1 MKLQGRNLSIRMTGE
16 DVKLL
21 QSELAQLG
29 YAIPA
34 DEVEKAFFGKV
45 TRQVVLEFQ
54 KAEGLETTGIVDE
67 KTAERINAKVDAKKP
82 EKYLVRGH
90 ITQSNGTTSTALV
103 GAAVRAY
110 DWDVQGKNLLGETA
124 TNKNGYYE
132 ITYTAD
138 QFRRSNSERSGAD
151 LIVSVFNPEGQLLV
165 TSERK
170 NNAKLEETIDLT
182 VQALEP
188 APQEDRFVVEG
199 TIRQADG
206 DIFVGAIVRVFDKDL
221 RREQLLGEKITN
233 QDGNYEIT
241 YTRAQFQ
248 RAEKNSVD
256 LVVRVFNQAGELQG
270 VSPTTFNAQSVEIV
284 NLTGGSGSQKLSEY
298 ERILGDL
305 RPLLGEQ
312 PIVDLREDDTDD
324 PEVEKYQDISFLSGE
339 TTWSPDRLEHLVISH
354 RLRDRSQIPP
364 EFFYALLRED
374 TLLKADI
381 AATLQARFAITLKT
395 PLQPLFYDVVLL
407 DPATLLKS
415 IKQAIAHNV
424 VPNRLA
430 QQLDEI
436 LKLLSQS
443 IDEAKAYYQNEQP
456 RRILNLIEKNITSG
470 KIEAVLKIL
479 QTDIHGNIPGL
490 LEQLTQV
497 DVFRDADETT
507 DARTK
512 LYLGELFGFDEQ
524 IIEAVRNLQGIEQPE
539 DIRRLAAL
547 NRADWK
553 AVLTESADRLNPGGR
568 PINKALI
575 DLHASSLVRKMEV
588 RFPTVAFAAQLER
601 DHNSPLAQQPEMV
614 KVFNDH
620 PDFDLATTNI
630 DAFFKQ
636 PTVELDPET
645 DSELLKD
652 DLKAAQR
659 VFKLTPNYRKA
670 NTLLQSGIHSA
681 QSIYAMG
688 ETQFVNQFS
697 GNKTFTRKASEAI
710 YQKAADIHTAAMFLA
725 TEIKTQMQAM
735 EVRALAAPG
744 AAAKL
749 EAITK
754 EFLNFKSLFQ
764 LTDLCECEH
773 CRSVYSP
780 AAYLVD
786 VLQFLKNRLVKDTT
800 ITGSASVKKAK
811 DVLFERRSDIGDI
824 DLSCENTNTPL
835 PYIDV
840 VCELLEEA
848 IAPDAGIAFNGAI
861 AKGIIT
867 QPLLTLLQANQL
879 PVTNQA
885 VIYDLD
891 SKGNYTLR
899 DKKLAYKI
907 IPNGSGQWIIKR
919 LRQTTLTAPE
929 LAAAPEYLNEGAY
942 TILQTS
948 SYAFHLPFDLF
959 QQEAESYFEQFDIQR
974 ADLMQA
980 LQVSANPTN
989 YDIAAAALNLT
1000 DAERQ
1005 LIVNAKPTDQ
1015 NLYWNTGAIAPAT
1028 ALKVVDIFLQKSELT
1043 YTELTKLL
1051 ELSFINPT
1059 NTLFIKHL
1067 DSTCD
1072 TQKKEI
1078 TSLDNDALDRIH
1090 RFIRLWKKTGWEMA
1104 TLNRAIQ
1111 YPRLGNQQLTDDTL
1125 VKLQGLITLREKLG
1139 LTLDDLCTFYG
1150 TIPSEGENS
1159 RYHQIFLNAAANGV
1173 IDELLL
1179 PEKVKQNETASP
1191 ATQKKLTDV
1200 QTTLPLC
1207 LAIKPIDLTRLINSL
1222 GTNVILSLANLAAI
1236 YSLNLLAKTLKLTI
1250 EELLTFQSLTGINV
1264 LASPADALK
1273 LIEKTE
1279 KINAAG
1285 IKVLDLQYL
1294 LTHQASNLGDRTLPE
1309 ATITTWLGKIQ
1320 ADYQKAFDTTKS
1332 PYDAAL
1338 TADENK
1344 DAVKDWLA
1352 KLSTFS
1358 AAADLENF
1366 ISIVDDRWQS
1376 TTQTPAIF
1384 IDEKLSQYVDTAP
1397 IKTAQAAFAGA
1408 ISPKE
1413 TERKELIRLVLVA
1426 LSDYF
1431 FRQEKQRILSQAVV
1445 NTFKLDEA
1453 IALVLLKNARLK
1465 EPAIASPKTLLE
1477 LLTTDKLID
1486 KTGTP
1491 PSLPTITPAAFTDQY
1506 RTIRLLH
1513 KLVFCLTPL
1522 QLKPEEIEWLLKHN
1536 AALGWLELDRL
1547 PYDTGI
1553 PSISFAQWEMLIDG
1567 LRWVQAYPPVDNP
1580 ANPDRPISF
1589 YTVLDLVLQPA
1600 AIGVLQQTL
1609 ATLTGWDIIVLQALH
1624 THFTFSVA
1632 AYKTPATYQRLAQA
1646 VTLLRQLGM
1655 NLATTQQ
1662 LVKPVLSN
1670 ADVSQL
1676 RTALKVRYE
1685 ESQWLEVLKGIQDRL
1700 RHQKRDALVAYLLA
1714 VNPDLN
1720 GSNDLYDYFLIDV
1733 EMCACQP
1740 TSRIVQAHGTLQLF
1754 IQRCLMGLEPTSVA
1768 DVKLDN
1774 SWNQWKWMKNYR
1786 VWEANRK
1793 VFLYPENWIEPEL
1806 RDDKSPL
1813 FKDLETEL
1821 LQNELNDRT
1830 VEDAT
1835 INYLQKLDDIA
1846 FLEVCAIYYQT
1857 DIYTMHVFARTKGGD
1872 PAVYYYRR
1880 FEQERT
1886 WTPWEKV
1893 DLDISSDHLLTFVR
1907 NSRLYLAW
1915 AVFTE
1920 EANMEQ
1926 NIKTPKPSEVES
1938 APPGGNEVEKTQKKW
1953 KIQLAISEF
1962 SGKKW
1967 LPKKISKEGL
1977 TTSNFYEVLPAKEDF
1992 RFTVLNLGQAG
2003 YTVTCT
2009 FVDSGKVTVNS
2020 SPSNNTRYLGT
2031 FSLTG
2036 CKGYPEP
2043 IQGGSSFSGFQ
2054 FLPQFKDTAFKN
2066 LRYREMDQVPLND
2079 LSILSIFNLSQFQTI
2094 LQETPGIFKIT
2105 HPLQMSL
2112 IDYLLL
2118 LLQILFVQQ
2127 QSYQALAYERK
2138 QGFYIPLGTFMPH
2151 FFEDGNRG
2159 YVIVPGFYQA
2169 RKQDE
2174 GEQTI
2179 QKTFSDI
2186 LKFLEDM
2193 LALIQKYWQ
2202 KLPIEF
2208 GGNFS
2213 NMLAAL
2219 IKDTEYSRLTEEWKV
2234 YQTLT
2239 YGLKFN
2245 NFYHPLA
2252 CYLRSTLYRDGIPA
2266 LMQRDTQLH
2275 RTDFKFGADTTYK
2288 PDIPDVYKPTTS
2300 VVQPYPIEDLD
2311 FNQDGSYA
2319 GYNWELFFHLPFLV
2333 ATKLNQNQRFEEAMN
2348 WFHYIFNPIGAY
2360 EGTAPQKYWVTK
2372 PFFLRTTIDY
2382 VEQRIDTL
2390 LNTVASDPSG
2400 ATITELKF
2408 AIEQW
2413 RSKPFQPH
2421 VIARS
2426 RPVAYQKVILM
2437 KYIDNLIDWGDNLFR
2452 QDTMESVNQAT
2463 QMYILADK
2471 LLGPKPRIIPPVVKP
2486 PYETYNQLEA
2496 KLDLFSNALLSLENL
2511 IPDLNLLPH
2520 KGAELPTSPITLSS
2534 LYFCIPQN
2542 EKLLEYWDRVGD
2554 RLFKI
2559 RHCQNIDGVERILA
2573 LFAPPIDPGA
2583 LVRAAAAGLDIS
2595 AVISG
2600 LNAPLPFYRFNV
2612 MSQKATELIQEV
2624 RSLGSALLQA
2634 LEKKDAEAMALLRSE
2649 LELKVLNA
2657 VKAVKEKQIKEAE
2670 TQIEVL
2676 KKSKAAIEERLQYY
2690 TNIQKITTKEQ
2701 LHLDKLKES
2710 QTFQEAAQG
2719 IQLAASLFALIPDLN
2734 LGASGFGATPVGT
2747 LKFGGLNL
2755 AQSSKAASDVL
2766 SFLSL
2771 LRSNEASMASIT
2783 GSYDRRWDD
2792 WKLQERLAT
2801 KELEQYK
2808 LSDGQD
2814 GSQIVAAQIRLDI
2827 AKKDLQ
2833 NHLLQIE
2840 NTQKTDEFMR
2850 SKFTNEE
2857 LYDWMIGQ
2865 ISSVYFRAYQL
2876 AYDVAKKTERCF
2888 QHELGSNTSFLQ
2900 FGYWDSLKKGLMAAD
2915 HLHHDLKRMEVAYL
2929 DQNKREYE
2937 LTKHISLAMLDPMAL
2952 VQLKNT
2958 GKCLINLPEALFN
2971 LDHPG
2976 HYMRRIKSVSLS
2988 IPCVVGPY
2996 TSVNCKLS
3004 LVSNKYRKN
3013 ATPKPGATT
3022 DKEKY
3027 SETSGNDDRFVYNI
3041 GTIQSIATSTAQND
3055 SGVFELNFRD
3065 ERYLP
3070 FEGTGTISTWQL
3082 EMPKAF
3088 QQFDFNTI
3096 SDVIMH
3102 LKYTAR
3108 DGGSSFKTLAENVLK
3123 DLLNEMVLEASRT
3136 GLYIAFNLK
3145 HDMPNEWHKL
3155 KQANSTSINLPKE
3168 RLPFYVQDRTPAIT
3182 ETIWLARIK
3191 GNPATFVMNLNGS
3204 SFNLNRDSSLNNL
3217 CKGSSTPITLG
3228 TDFSLSTS
3236 DATNLEDIWLICHYS
3251 ITST

>member
-29 YAIPA
+29 YTIPA

-67 KTAERINAKVDAKKP
+67 KTAERINAKVDAKEP

-90 ITQSNGTTSTALV
+90 ITQSNGTTSTALM

-110 DWDVQGKNLLGETA
+110 DWDVNGKNLLGEA
-124 TNKNGYYE
+124 TTNENGAYE

-138 QFRRSNSERSGAD
+138 QFRRSNSERDGAD
-151 LIVSVFNPEGQLLV
+151 LVVNVFNSEGQLLA
-165 TSERK
+165 TSKRK
-170 NNAKLEETIDLT
+170 NNAQPEETIDLT
-182 VQALEP
+182 VPVMEP
-188 APQEDRFVVEG
+188 APQEDKFVVKG
-199 TIRQADG
+199 TIHQADG
-206 DIFVGAIVRVFDKDL
+206 DIFVGAIVRAFDKDL
-221 RREQLLGEKITN
+221 RREQPLGEKITDR
-233 QDGNYEIT
+233 DGNYEIT
-241 YTRAQFQ
+241 YTRTQFQ
-248 RAEKNSVD
+248 QAEKNSAD
-256 LVVRVFNQAGELQG
+256 LVVRVFSQTGELQ
-270 VSPTTFNAQSVEIV
+270 VSSPTIFNAQPVEIV
-284 NLTGGSGSQKLSEY
+284 NLTGGSDSKKLSEY
-298 ERILGDL
+298 ERILADL
-305 RPLLGEQ
+305 RPLLREQ
-312 PIVDLREDDTDD
+312 PIVDLREDDADD
-324 PEVEKYQDISFLSGE
+324 PEVEKYQDISFLAGE
-339 TTWSPDRLEHLVISH
+339 TAWSNDRLEHLVISH
-354 RLRDRSQIPP
+354 RLRDRFQIPP
-364 EFFYALLRED
+364 AFFYALLREN

-381 AATLQARFAITLKT
+381 AAALQARFAITLKT

-407 DPATLLKS
+407 DPETVRKA
-415 IKQAIAHNV
+415 IKQAIVHNV
-424 VPNRLA
+424 VPASLS

-436 LKLLSQS
+436 LKLLLQS

-470 KIEAVLKIL
+470 KVEAVLKIL

-497 DVFRDADETT
+497 DIFRDTDETT

-512 LYLGELFGFDEQ
+512 LQLGELVGFDEQ
-524 IIEAVRNLQGIEQPE
+524 IIEAVRTLQGIDQPE

-553 AVLTESADRLNPGGR
+553 AVLTESADRLNPGGT

-575 DLHASSLVRKMEV
+575 DSHASSLVRKMEV

-601 DHNSPLAQQPEMV
+601 DQNSPLAQQSEML

-630 DAFFKQ
+630 DAFFRRS
-636 PTVELDPET
+636 TMTLDPAT

-659 VFKLTPNYRKA
+659 VFKLTPNYRKT
-670 NTLLQSGIHSA
+670 NTLLQAGIHSA

-697 GNKTFTRKASEAI
+697 GNKTFTPKEAKEV
-710 YQKAADIHTAAMFLA
+710 YQKAADIHTATMFLA

-744 AAAKL
+744 AAANL

-754 EFLNFKSLFQ
+754 EFPNFKSLFQ

-780 AAYLVD
+780 AAYLAD
-786 VLQFLKNRLVKDTT
+786 VLQFLKNRLVKDTS
-800 ITGSASVKKAK
+800 IAGSVSVKKAK
-811 DVLFERRSDIGDI
+811 DVLFERRPDIGDI

-861 AKGIIT
+861 SKGIIT
-867 QPLLTLLQANQL
+867 QPLLTLLQANRL
-879 PVTNQA
+879 PITNQA

-891 SKGNYTLR
+891 SQGNYTLR
-899 DKKLAYKI
+899 DKKLVCKI
-907 IPNGSGQWIIKR
+907 IPNGTGQWMIKR

-942 TILQTS
+942 NILQTS

-959 QQEAESYFEQFDIQR
+959 QQEAGSYFEQFGIQR

-980 LQVSANPTN
+980 FQVSASPTN

-1005 LIVNAKPTDQ
+1005 LIVTPNAANQ
-1015 NLYWNTGAIAPAT
+1015 NLYWNTGAITPAT

-1090 RFIRLWKKTGWEMA
+1090 RFIRLWKKTGWEMT

-1111 YPRLGNQQLTDDTL
+1111 SPRLGNQQLTDDTL
-1125 VKLQGLITLREKLG
+1125 VKLQKLIALREKLG

-1159 RYHQIFLNAAANGV
+1159 RYQQIFLNAAANGV

-1191 ATQKKLTDV
+1191 ATQKNITDV
-1200 QTTLPLC
+1200 QATLALC
-1207 LAIKPIDLTRLINSL
+1207 LAIKPIDLTKLITSL
-1222 GTNVILSLANLAAI
+1222 GTNVILSFANLAAI
-1236 YSLNLLAKTLKLTI
+1236 YSLNLLAKTLKLNI
-1250 EELLTFQSLTGINV
+1250 EELLSLQSLTGINV
-1264 LASPADALK
+1264 LTSPADTLK
-1273 LIEKTE
+1273 FIEKVE
-1279 KINAAG
+1279 KINTAG
-1285 IKVLDLQYL
+1285 IKALDLQYL
-1294 LTHQASNLGDRTLPE
+1294 LTHQVTNLGDRTLPE

-1320 ADYQKAFDTTKS
+1320 ADYQKAFDATKS

-1344 DAVKDWLA
+1344 NLIQDWLA

-1358 AAADLENF
+1358 AAADLAKF
-1366 ISIVDDRWQS
+1366 MSIVDDRWQS
-1376 TTQTPAIF
+1376 TTQTPATF
-1384 IDEKLSQYVDTAP
+1384 IDEKLSQYIDTAP

-1408 ISPKE
+1408 TSPKE

-1431 FRQEKQRILSQAVV
+1431 FRQEKQRILIQSVV
-1445 NTFKLDEA
+1445 NMFKLDEA
-1453 IALVLLKNARLK
+1453 IALVLLKNAQLK
-1465 EPAIASPKTLLE
+1465 EPTIASPKTLVD
-1477 LLTTDKLID
+1477 LLTTDSLID
-1486 KTGTP
+1486 KTNTP
-1491 PSLPTITPAAFTDQY
+1491 PIFPAVTLAAFTDQY
-1506 RTIRLLH
+1506 RAIRLLH
-1513 KLVFCLTPL
+1513 KMVFCLTPL
-1522 QLKPEEIEWLLKHN
+1522 QLKPEEIEWFLKHN

-1553 PSISFAQWEMLIDG
+1553 PSISFTKWEMLIDG
-1567 LRWVQAYPPVDNP
+1567 LRWVQAYPPVPNP

-1609 ATLTGWDIIVLQALH
+1609 ATLTGWDITVLQTLH

-1632 AYKTPATYQRLAQA
+1632 DYKTPATYQRLAQA
-1646 VTLLRQLGM
+1646 ATLLRQLGM
-1655 NLATTQQ
+1655 DLATTQQ
-1662 LVKPVLSN
+1662 LIKPVLSN

-1714 VNPDLN
+1714 VNPNLN

-1754 IQRCLMGLEPTSVA
+1754 IQRCLMDLEPTSVA

-1821 LQNELNDRT
+1821 LQNELNDHT

-1893 DLDISSDHLLTFVR
+1893 DLDISSDHLMTFVR

-1915 AVFTE
+1915 VVFTE

-1926 NIKTPKPSEVES
+1926 SITFPDVNADKGK
-1938 APPGGNEVEKTQKKW
+1938 EVEKAKKRW
-1953 KIQLAISEF
+1953 KVQLAISEF

-1977 TTSNFYEVLPAKEDF
+1977 ITTDLYEVLPAKEDF
-1992 RFTVLNLGQAG
+1992 RFTVLDLGQAG
-2003 YTVTCT
+2003 YTINCT
-2009 FVDSGKVTVNS
+2009 FVDSGKVTINS
-2020 SPSNNTRYLGT
+2020 SPSNSTRYLGT

-2036 CKGYPEP
+2036 CKGYPEAT
-2043 IQGGSSFSGFQ
+2043 QEGSSFSGFQ

-2079 LSILSIFNLSQFQTI
+2079 LAILSIFNLSQFQTI

-2105 HPLQMSL
+2105 YPLQMSL
-2112 IDYLLL
+2112 IDGLLL

-2138 QGFYIPLGTFMPH
+2138 QRLYIPLGTFMPH

-2169 RKQDE
+2169 RQQDG

-2179 QKTFSDI
+2179 QKMFSDI
-2186 LKFLEDM
+2186 RKFLEDV

-2202 KLPIEF
+2202 KLPSEF

-2219 IKDTEYSRLTEEWKV
+2219 IEDIEYSRLTEELKV
-2234 YQTLT
+2234 YQNLT
-2239 YGLKFN
+2239 YGLKFK

-2275 RTDFKFGADTTYK
+2275 QTNFQFGPGAIYQ
-2288 PDIPDVYKPTTS
+2288 PNAI

-2372 PFFLRTTIDY
+2372 PFFLQTTTDY

-2408 AIEQW
+2408 AIKQW

-2452 QDTMESVNQAT
+2452 QGTMESVNQAT

-2520 KGAELPTSPITLSS
+2520 KGAELPTPPITLSS

-2542 EKLLEYWDRVGD
+2542 EKLLEYWDRIGD

-2559 RHCQNIDGVERILA
+2559 RHCQNIDGVERTLA

-2612 MSQKATELIQEV
+2612 ISQKATELIQEV
-2624 RSLGSALLQA
+2624 RSLGASLLQA

-2657 VKAVKEKQIKEAE
+2657 VKAVKEQQIKEAE

-2676 KKSKAAIEERLQYY
+2676 KKSMKVTEEKILYY
-2690 TNIQKITTKEQ
+2690 RSREFMNAGETVSFALTTGA
-2701 LHLDKLKES
+2701 LL
-2710 QTFQEAAQG
+2710 AQG
-2719 IQLAASLFALIPDLN
+2719 AAMALDIVAGVAHVVPDVEA
-2734 LGASGFGATPVGT
+2734 GASGVGGTPVAT
-2747 LKFGGLNL
+2747 LKFGGVNVGN
-2755 AQSSKAASDVL
+2755 ASNSWADV
-2766 SFLSL
+2766 SRAISGL
-2771 LRSNEASMASIT
+2771 LQTGSGMAST
-2783 GSYDRRWDD
+2783 LASYARRQEEWDF
-2792 WKLQERLAT
+2792 QAT
-2801 KELEQYK
+2801 LGDKELEQYK
-2808 LSDGQD
+2808 LSDGKD
-2814 GSQIVAAQIRLDI
+2814 GPQIVAAQIRLDI

-2840 NTQKTDEFMR
+2840 NAQKTDEFMR
-2850 SKFTNEE
+2850 NKFTNKE

-2876 AYDVAKKTERCF
+2876 AYDVAKKAERCF

-2952 VQLKNT
+2952 VHLKNT

-2976 HYMRRIKSVSLS
+2976 QYMRRIKSVSLS

-2996 TSVNCKLS
+2996 TSVSCKLS
-3004 LVSNKYRKN
+3004 LISNKYRKN

-3022 DKEKY
+3022 DKDKY
-3027 SETSGNDDRFVYNI
+3027 SETIGNDDRFVYNI
-3041 GTIQSIATSTAQND
+3041 GMIQSIATSTAQND

-3070 FEGTGTISTWQL
+3070 FEGTGAISTWQL

-3108 DGGSSFKTLAENVLK
+3108 DGGSGFKALAENVLK
-3123 DLLNEMVLEASRT
+3123 DLLNEMVLEASRI

-3145 HDMPNEWHKL
+3145 HDLPNEWHKL
-3155 KQANSTSINLPKE
+3155 KQAGTVSINLTKD
-3168 RLPFYVQDRTPAIT
+3168 RLPFYVQDRTPTIT
-3182 ETIWLARIK
+3182 QSTWLACVK
-3191 GNPATFVMNLNGS
+3191 GNPASLSMSLNS
-3204 SFNLNRDSSLNNL
+3204 TPFSLNREPALNNL
-3217 CKGSSTPITLG
+3217 CQGSSNPIILG
-3228 TDFSLSTS
+3228 TEFSLSLS
-3236 DATNLEDIWLICHYS
+3236 DATNLEDVWLVCHYS
-3251 ITST
+3251 IT

>member
-1 MKLQGRNLSIRMTGE
+1 MKLQGRNLSIEMTGE

-21 QSELAQLG
+21 QSELMQLD

-34 DEVEKAFFGKV
+34 DEVETAFFGKV
-45 TRQVVLEFQ
+45 TRQVVREFQ
-54 KAEGLETTGIVDE
+54 KAEELKTTGIVDE
-67 KTAERINAKVDAKKP
+67 KTAERINAKVDAKEP
-82 EKYLVRGH
+82 EKYVVRGN
-90 ITQSNGTTSTALV
+90 ITQTNSSTSTALV
-103 GAAVRAY
+103 GTTVRAY
-110 DWDVQGKNLLGETA
+110 DWNANGRNLLGETK
-124 TNKNGYYE
+124 TNENGYYE

-138 QFRRSNSERSGAD
+138 QFRRFNSERSGPN
-151 LIVSVFNPEGQLLV
+151 LIISVFNPEGQLLI
-165 TSERK
+165 TSDRR
-170 NNAKLEETIDLT
+170 NNAKREETIDLT
-182 VQALEP
+182 VQVLEP
-188 APQEDRFVVEG
+188 APQEDKFVVKG

-206 DIFVGAIVRVFDKDL
+206 DIFVGAIVRAFDKDL
-221 RREQLLGEKITN
+221 RREQPLGEKITN
-233 QDGNYEIT
+233 QNGNYEIT
-241 YTRAQFQ
+241 YARAQFQ
-248 RAEKNSVD
+248 RTEKNSAD
-256 LVVRVFNQAGELQG
+256 LVVRVFNQAGELQ
-270 VSPTTFNAQSVEIV
+270 VFSPTIFNAKLVEIV
-284 NLTGGSGSQKLSEY
+284 NLNGGSGSKKLSEY
-298 ERILGDL
+298 ERILADL
-305 RPLLGEQ
+305 RPLLGDQ
-312 PIVDLREDDTDD
+312 PIANLREDDTDN
-324 PEVEKYQDISFLSGE
+324 PEIEKYQDISFLSGE
-339 TTWSPDRLEHLVISH
+339 TTWSPDRLEHLVIAH
-354 RLRDRSQIPP
+354 RLSDRFKVSP
-364 EFFYALLRED
+364 EFFYALLREN
-374 TLLKADI
+374 TLLKVDI
-381 AATLQARFAITLKT
+381 TATFQTRFSITLKT
-395 PLQPLFYDVVLL
+395 PLQPLLYKIVLL
-407 DPATLLKS
+407 NPEIVRKA
-415 IKQAIAHNV
+415 IKQAIVHNV

-430 QQLDEI
+430 EQLDEI
-436 LKLLSQS
+436 LNLLSQYAE
-443 IDEAKAYYQNEQP
+443 EAKAYYQNEEP

-470 KIEAVLKIL
+470 KVEAVLKIL
-479 QTDIHGNIPGL
+479 QTDIRGNIPEL
-490 LEQLTQV
+490 LEQLTQASI
-497 DVFRDADETT
+497 FRDIDATD

-512 LYLGELFGFDEQ
+512 LQLGEILGFDEQ
-524 IIEAVRNLQGIEQPE
+524 IIEAVRTLQGIEQPQ
-539 DIRRLAAL
+539 DVRRLAAL

-553 AVLTESADRLNPGGR
+553 AVLTESADRLNPGGT
-568 PINKALI
+568 PIDKALI

-588 RFPTVAFAAQLER
+588 RFPTVAFATQLER
-601 DHNSPLAQQPEMV
+601 DHNSPLTQQPEMV

-636 PTVELDPET
+636 PTVTLDPT
-645 DSELLKD
+645 IDSELLKD

-659 VFKLTPNYRKA
+659 VFKLTPNYRKT
-670 NTLLQSGIHSA
+670 NTLIQSGIHSA

-688 ETQFVNQFS
+688 QTQFVNQFS
-697 GNKTFTRKASEAI
+697 GNKTFTQKEAKAI
-710 YQKAADIHTAAMFLA
+710 YQKAADIHTATMFLA
-725 TEIKTQMQAM
+725 TELKTQMQAI
-735 EVRALAAPG
+735 EVRALAAPD
-744 AAAKL
+744 AAVKL

-754 EFLNFKSLFQ
+754 EFPNFKSLFQ
-764 LTDLCECEH
+764 LIDLCECEY

-780 AAYLVD
+780 AAYMAD

-800 ITGSASVKKAK
+800 ITGSVSVKKAK
-811 DVLFERRSDIGDI
+811 DVLFERRPDIGDI

-840 VCELLEEA
+840 VCELLEET

-861 AKGIIT
+861 SKGPIEL
-867 QPLLTLLQANQL
+867 PLLTLLQVNQL
-879 PVTNQA
+879 PITNQA
-885 VIYDLD
+885 VIYELD
-891 SKGNYTLR
+891 SQGNYTLR
-899 DKKLAYKI
+899 DKKLVCKI
-907 IPNGSGQWIIKR
+907 IPNGAGQWIIKR

-942 TILQTS
+942 NILRNS
-948 SYAFHLPFDLF
+948 DYAFHLPFDLF
-959 QQEAESYFEQFDIQR
+959 QQEADSYFEQFDIQR
-974 ADLMQA
+974 ADLMQT

-989 YDIAAAALNLT
+989 YDIAAAALSITAAEWQLT
-1000 DAERQ
+1000 VTPNPANQ
-1005 LIVNAKPTDQ
+1005 Y
-1015 NLYWNTGAIAPAT
+1015 LYWNTGTIAPAA
-1028 ALKVVDIFLQKSELT
+1028 ALKVVDTFLQKSRLT
-1043 YTELTKLL
+1043 YIELTKLL

-1072 TQKKEI
+1072 TQQKEI
-1078 TSLDNDALDRIH
+1078 TDLNDDALDRLH
-1090 RFIRLWKKTGWEMA
+1090 RFLRLWKKTGWEMT

-1111 YPRLGNQQLTDDTL
+1111 HPRLGNEQLTDDTL
-1125 VKLQGLITLREKLG
+1125 VKLQELIMLREKLG

-1159 RYHQIFLNAAANGV
+1159 RYQQIFLNAAANGV

-1179 PEKVKQNETASP
+1179 PEKVNQNETASP
-1191 ATQKKLTDV
+1191 TAQKKLIDV
-1200 QTTLPLC
+1200 QATLSLC
-1207 LAIKPIDLTRLINSL
+1207 LAIKPADLTKLIASRS
-1222 GTNVILSLANLAAI
+1222 TSAISDPILSFDNLTAI

-1250 EELLTFQSLTGINV
+1250 EELLTLQSLTGSNV
-1264 LASPADALK
+1264 LASPADTLK
-1273 LIEKTE
+1273 FIEKVE
-1279 KINAAG
+1279 KINTAG
-1285 IKVLDLQYL
+1285 VKALDLQYL
-1294 LTHQASNLGDRTLPE
+1294 LTHQANNLGDRTLPE

-1320 ADYQKAFDTTKS
+1320 ADYHKAFDATKS
-1332 PYDAAL
+1332 SYDAAL

-1344 DAVKDWLA
+1344 DLVQDWLA

-1358 AAADLENF
+1358 TAADLAKF
-1366 ISIVDDRWQS
+1366 MSIVDDRWQS
-1376 TTQTPAIF
+1376 TIQLPSAF
-1384 IDEKLSQYVDTAP
+1384 IDEKLSQYIDTVP
-1397 IKTAQAAFAGA
+1397 IKTAEAALAGA

-1413 TERKELIRLVLVA
+1413 DERKKLIRLVLVA

-1453 IALVLLKNARLK
+1453 LALVLLRNAQLK

-1477 LLTTDKLID
+1477 LLTTDSLID
-1486 KTGTP
+1486 KINTP
-1491 PSLPTITPAAFTDQY
+1491 STLPTITLAAFTDQY
-1506 RTIRLLH
+1506 RAIRLLH
-1513 KLVFCLTPL
+1513 KMVFLLTPL
-1522 QLKPEEIEWLLKHN
+1522 QLKPEEVEWLLKHN

-1547 PYDTGI
+1547 PYDMGI
-1553 PSISFAQWEMLIDG
+1553 SSISFAKWEMLIDG
-1567 LRWVQAYPPVDNP
+1567 LRWVQTYPPVPNP

-1589 YTVLDLVLQPA
+1589 YTVLDLVLQSA

-1609 ATLTGWDIIVLQALH
+1609 ATLTGWEITVVQALH
-1624 THFTFSVA
+1624 IHFTFSVDD
-1632 AYKTPATYQRLAQA
+1632 YKTPATYQRLKQS

-1655 NLATTQQ
+1655 DLPTAKQLAQ
-1662 LVKPVLSN
+1662 PVLSN

-1676 RTALKVRYE
+1676 RAALKVRYE
-1685 ESQWLEVLKGIQDRL
+1685 ESQWLEALKGIQDRL

-1754 IQRCLMGLEPTSVA
+1754 IQRCLMGLEPRSVA
-1768 DVKLDN
+1768 DIKLDN

-1813 FKDLETEL
+1813 FKELETEL

-1893 DLDISSDHLLTFVR
+1893 DLDISSDHLMSFVR

-1926 NIKTPKPSEVES
+1926 KIKTPKSSEVES
-1938 APPGGNEVEKTQKKW
+1938 APPGGKEVEKTQKKW

-1977 TTSNFYEVLPAKEDF
+1977 TTPTFYEVLPTKEDF

-2003 YTVTCT
+2003 YIISCT
-2009 FVDSGKVTVNS
+2009 FLDNGRVKMTNEPNTN
-2020 SPSNNTRYLGT
+2020 PSNQYLGT

-2036 CKGYPEP
+2036 CKGYPET

-2054 FLPQFKDTAFKN
+2054 FLPQFKDAAFKN
-2066 LRYREMDQVPLND
+2066 LRYREMDKVALND
-2079 LSILSIFNLSQFQTI
+2079 LAILSIFNRSQFQTI

-2105 HPLQMSL
+2105 YPQQMSL
-2112 IDYLLL
+2112 LDYVLL
-2118 LLQILFVQQ
+2118 LLQILSVQQ
-2127 QSYQALAYERK
+2127 QSYKTSSYGRGQELSV
-2138 QGFYIPLGTFMPH
+2138 PLGTFMPH

-2159 YVIVPGFYQA
+2159 YVIVPGVYQA

-2174 GEQTI
+2174 GEQNT

-2186 LKFLEDM
+2186 LKFGEDV

-2202 KLPIEF
+2202 KLPTEF

-2213 NMLAAL
+2213 SMLAAL
-2219 IKDTEYSRLTEEWKV
+2219 IKDTEYSRLVTEWKV

-2275 RTDFKFGADTTYK
+2275 QTNFQFGPSATYK
-2288 PDIPDVYKPTTS
+2288 PNAIVT
-2300 VVQPYPIEDLD
+2300 QPYPIEDLD

-2372 PFFLRTTIDY
+2372 PFFLQTTTDY
-2382 VEQRIDTL
+2382 VEQRIDML

-2452 QDTMESVNQAT
+2452 QGTMESVNQAT
-2463 QMYILADK
+2463 QMYILAEK

-2520 KGAELPTSPITLSS
+2520 QGAELPTPPITLSS

-2624 RSLGSALLQA
+2624 RSLGGSLLQA
-2634 LEKKDAEAMALLRSE
+2634 LEKKDAEAMGLLRSE

-2657 VKAVKEKQIKEAE
+2657 VKAVKEQQIKEAE
-2670 TQIEVL
+2670 TQIEIL
-2676 KKSKAAIEERLQYY
+2676 KQSKAAIEERLKYY
-2690 TNIQKITTKEQ
+2690 ANIQKIIAKEQ
-2701 LHLDKLKES
+2701 LHLDKLRES
-2710 QTFQEAAQG
+2710 QNYQEAAQG
-2719 IQLAASLFALIPDLN
+2719 IQLAASLIALIPDLD
-2734 LGASGFGATPVGT
+2734 LGASGFGGTP
-2747 LKFGGLNL
+2747 LAAFKFGGLNL

-2771 LRSNEASMASIT
+2771 RSSNAASMASIT
-2783 GSYDRRWDD
+2783 GGYDRRWDD

-2801 KELEQYK
+2801 KELAQYK
-2808 LSDGQD
+2808 LSDGQA
-2814 GSQIVAAQIRLDI
+2814 GPQIVAAQIRLDI

-2857 LYDWMIGQ
+2857 LYDWMISQ
-2865 ISSVYFRAYQL
+2865 ISSVYFRSYQL
-2876 AYDVAKKTERCF
+2876 AYDVAKKAERCF
-2888 QHELGSNTSFLQ
+2888 QHELGSTSSFLQ
-2900 FGYWDSLKKGLMAAD
+2900 FGYWDSLKKGLMVAD
-2915 HLHHDLKRMEVAYL
+2915 HLYHDLKRMEVAYL

-2952 VQLKNT
+2952 IQLKNT
-2958 GKCLINLPEALFN
+2958 GKCLINLPEALLN

-2996 TSVNCKLS
+2996 TSVSCKLS
-3004 LVSNKYRKN
+3004 LISNKYRKN
-3013 ATPKPGATT
+3013 ATLKPGATT
-3022 DKEKY
+3022 DKDKY
-3027 SETSGNDDRFVYNI
+3027 DETLGNDDRFVYNV

-3070 FEGTGTISTWQL
+3070 FEGTGAISTWQL
-3082 EMPKAF
+3082 EMPKTF

-3096 SDVIMH
+3096 SDVIIH

-3108 DGGSSFKTLAENVLK
+3108 EGGSNFKTLVESVLK
-3123 DLLNEMVLEASRT
+3123 NLLNEMLLQASKM

-3155 KQANSTSINLPKE
+3155 KQANSVSINLPKE
-3168 RLPFYVQDRTPAIT
+3168 RLPFYVQDRALTIT
-3182 ETIWLARIK
+3182 ETTCLAHFK
-3191 GNPATFVMNLNGS
+3191 GNPAIFTMQLN
-3204 SFNLNRDSSLNNL
+3204 DSSLNLDTNL
-3217 CKGSSTPITLG
+3217 KLWKGSSNSITLG
-3228 TDFSLSTS
+3228 TAFPLSTS
-3236 DATNLEDIWLICHYS
+3236 DATNLEDVWFICHYS
-3251 ITST
+3251 IL